1 MKLELRIVDFLA
13 REGKEFTI
21 NEIAKQLDEYYSF
34 VHRVISR
41 LVKDHVVKNRK
52 AGRAYLCSLNFS
64 EKALAMLKLA
74 ELEKR
79 DELYV
84 KNKHLKLILEDFL
97 KPLENRVISAVL
109 FGSYSKGVQTKESDI
124 DVLLIVNDKAGIDKA
139 VKEIYAKYGKEISA
153 VNMTV
158 AGFVKQK
165 EKPII
170 KEIIKYH
177 HVISGADKFVN
188 MVFG

>member
-34 VHRVISR
+34 MHRIITRLEKYEVI
-41 LVKDHVVKNRK
+41 KKRK
-52 AGRAYLCSLNFS
+52 AGKAYLCSLNFS
-64 EKALAMLKLA
+64 EKTMAMLKLA

-79 DELYV
+79 DELYA

-97 KPLENRVISAVL
+97 KPLESKIISAVL

-124 DVLLIVNDKAGIDKA
+124 DILLIVKNKAGIDKT
-139 VKEIYAKYGKEISA
+139 VKEIHAKYGKEISV
-153 VNMTV
+153 VNMTEPEF
-158 AGFVKQK
+158 AKQK

-177 HVISGADKFVN
+177 HVIFGTDKFVN
-188 MVFG
+188 MVFE